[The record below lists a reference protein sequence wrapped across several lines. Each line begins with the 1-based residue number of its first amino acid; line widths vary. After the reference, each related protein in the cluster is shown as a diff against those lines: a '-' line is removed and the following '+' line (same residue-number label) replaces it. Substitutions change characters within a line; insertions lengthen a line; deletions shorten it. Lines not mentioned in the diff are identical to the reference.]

1 MISVY
6 KTRIA
11 AAGGKPLGT
20 CLLLLLVFQ
29 SLFVLAQTNV
39 RVSGT
44 VTGDTG
50 DSLSGVSVRSAD
62 GSASTST
69 DDGGQFTVQVP
80 AHSVQVIPYLG
91 YTTREIK
98 VGEDDQQ
105 LTVTLP
111 TE

>member
-44 VTGDTG
+44 VTGDTD
-50 DSLSGVSVRSAD
+50 DSLRSEEHTSELQSLMRFSYAVFCLKKNKNRNDCRQPTIISIQTMYVS
-62 GSASTST
+62 
-69 DDGGQFTVQVP
+69 QV
-80 AHSVQVIPYLG
+80 Y
-91 YTTREIK
+91 
-98 VGEDDQQ
+98 
-105 LTVTLP
+105 
-111 TE
+111 